1 MEAVC
6 LGERAPP
13 GTDLPPGRRTAGPA
27 APRPPLPGQRQA
39 IRAVGDGTPAASAAS
54 MTPPDTFTELAR
66 RLAREGAGSSCDAE
80 AARLGSSA
88 ATARPPRARVLRRAA
103 LGLAMAAR
111 QLGRLGTSSRTA
123 PFRPI
128 GLRGAAAAGAVALA
142 SGRLRLA
149 ELIGLAAAEAAP
161 DSPAGLRLA
170 GQALFAQARYPAAE
184 RALAAAL
191 ALDPLD
197 AFSRALHAE
206 ALLFGGEPRAGR
218 RALASLRLR
227 GEEAAPLACALERAV
242 RVGALGGR
250 AGLPGGATGG
260 GPSRP
265 PQASEKAVAP

>member
-1 MEAVC
+1 LAA
-6 LGERAPP
+6 APP
-13 GTDLPPGRRTAGPA
+13 L
-27 APRPPLPGQRQA
+27 QA
-39 IRAVGDGTPAASAAS
+39 RVA

-66 RLAREGAGSSCDAE
+66 RLAREGAGAACDAE
-80 AARLGSSA
+80 AARLMACA
-88 ATARPPRARVLRRAA
+88 AAARPPRARVLRRAA

-111 QLGRLGTSSRTA
+111 LLGRLGTSTRTA

-142 SGRLRLA
+142 AGRIRLA

-170 GQALFAQARYPAAE
+170 GQALFAQGRYPAAE

-191 ALDPLD
+191 AQDPLD

-206 ALLFGGEPRAGR
+206 ALLFGGEPQAAW

-242 RVGALGGR
+242 RLGALRG
-250 AGLPGGATGG
+250 AGKGV
-260 GPSRP
+260 GP
-265 PQASEKAVAP
+265 